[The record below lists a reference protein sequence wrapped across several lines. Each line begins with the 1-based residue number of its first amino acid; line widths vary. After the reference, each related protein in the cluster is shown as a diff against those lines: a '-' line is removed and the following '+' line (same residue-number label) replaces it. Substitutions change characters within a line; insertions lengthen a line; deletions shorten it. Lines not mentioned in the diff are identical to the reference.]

1 MGSELR
7 LDFLF
12 FETEKCYDY
21 VDIYVGRRL
30 VRRLSG
36 GDDDDDDDDD
46 NKDDY
51 DDDDECDD
59 DDDVHDSLD
68 DLDDIDE
75 EEDGRPKVVIIRGT
89 GEMIRIVFRSDHS
102 VTKRGFFARYN
113 VATLPPPVPCGSPL
127 VIPSGTLTSP
137 GFPRNYPNN
146 AECRWTITVP
156 LGMSLDL
163 TFRTFETERCR
174 DYFQILQGWRAVLR
188 LSGVYGRDDDVDDHD
203 DDDKCDDDD
212 DDDDDDCDEDGES
225 GDGEDRDGD
234 GDGED
239 GDRPR
244 YKWQSIF
251 GRFGGAAGAG
261 RFFGHMK
268 RNYFGSQCVKR
279 VYIRGTGELIT
290 IIFRSDR
297 RRTRRGFDAV
307 YRVS

>member
-1 MGSELR
+1 M
-7 LDFLF
+7 
-12 FETEKCYDY
+12 
-21 VDIYVGRRL
+21 
-30 VRRLSG
+30 
-36 GDDDDDDDDD
+36 
-46 NKDDY
+46 
-51 DDDDECDD
+51 
-59 DDDVHDSLD
+59 
-68 DLDDIDE
+68 
-75 EEDGRPKVVIIRGT
+75 
-89 GEMIRIVFRSDHS
+89 
-102 VTKRGFFARYN
+102 
-113 VATLPPPVPCGSPL
+113 
-127 VIPSGTLTSP
+127 
-137 GFPRNYPNN
+137 
-146 AECRWTITVP
+146 
-156 LGMSLDL
+156 
-163 TFRTFETERCR
+163 
-174 DYFQILQGWRAVLR
+174 
-188 LSGVYGRDDDVDDHD
+188 YGRDDDVDDHD

-225 GDGEDRDGD
+225 GDGEDGDGD

-251 GRFGGAAGAG
+251 GRFGGAAG